1 MGKRFEQMLL
11 KRREMDD
18 REIHEKFPTS
28 LISRE
33 MQIETKEMLPHAY

>member
-1 MGKRFEQMLL
+1 MGKRFEQTLI

-18 REIHEKFPTS
+18 REIYEKFPTS

-33 MQIETKEMLPHAY
+33 R